1 MSQREHFTLDFETRS
16 KDKSMVDHAA
26 LEPWRRRQGK
36 AEIMACDILRP
47 DGSVLQIVNDD
58 QELFSYRL
66 RSALAEMKGHVC
78 WAHNAT
84 FDVAWAIADLQPTR
98 CGQIP
103 QEILDIDWRD
113 TGLLTK
119 WLINGQVAETS
130 RFGLSLANLVKTFL
144 PEHPDTPAFLEMKSQ
159 GVKAGENTAYWLERG
174 TMDVKMTQALAMK
187 LMQKV
192 PESMRVGLMTE
203 FGCIIPVANSWIT
216 GFRIDQK
223 LLADNEAY
231 YLGMKSRIAKEIGVS
246 EALFSS
252 PKQLGKF
259 LFADMSLTPHSY
271 TPSGNAGTSK
281 GDLMWIEYKLR
292 LAGHNDKADILRKI
306 LEAKESATIYSKY
319 VKTTYEALG
328 HTGDGFIYSSPRIF
342 GTYTGRMTY
351 SNSTTSKDFE
361 TDKKSK
367 WKTSIAMHQIPRKA
381 KRVRQMLLPPEGFK
395 VGEFDA
401 AGQESR
407 LMAIRSKD
415 PVMINIF
422 QRDMNFHSMTGAS
435 IIGMEYDVFEE
446 RREQEN
452 GEGHYTEARQRGK
465 LTNLACNFRIGGK
478 ALSEQAFEKYE
489 VMLDISTGNH
499 LVKTFAK
506 TYRGVPQY
514 WDDVIFES
522 KTQGYTEAFGGR
534 RFKLSDWQTHRWGT
548 ESSAIM
554 VPIQGSGA
562 SMKEVAITELKRN
575 VPEFNF
581 ALDLHDAS
589 FGYMQEDKADEIF
602 NKAEACLNSIDYS
615 KYWGFKPPIKL
626 PYDGMWGTNFAD
638 VK

>member
-1 MSQREHFTLDFETRS
+1 MEHFCLDFET
-16 KDKSMVDHAA
+16 KATDKAMADHAG

-36 AEIMACDILRP
+36 AEIMSCDIQKP
-47 DGSVLQIVNDD
+47 DGTVIQFVNDNA
-58 QELFSYRL
+58 ELFTYRL

-84 FDVAWAIADLQPTR
+84 FDVAWAIADLQPER
-98 CGQIP
+98 CGSIP
-103 QEILDIDWRD
+103 SVVSDIKWRD

-119 WLINGQVAETS
+119 WLINGQVAENS
-130 RFGLSLANLVKTFL
+130 RFSLALANLVKTFL
-144 PEHPDTPAFLEMKSQ
+144 PEHPDTQSFLEMKTQ
-159 GVKAGENTAYWLERG
+159 GVKAGENMAYWLERG
-174 TMDVKMTQALAMK
+174 SMDVKMTHALAMK
-187 LMQKV
+187 LLQKV
-192 PESMRVGLMTE
+192 PKSMIPGLLTE
-203 FGCIIPVANSWIT
+203 FDCIIPIANSWIT
-216 GFRIDQK
+216 GFKINQK
-223 LLADNEAY
+223 KLEENNDFYINAKA
-231 YLGMKSRIAKEIGVS
+231 RIAKELGVS
-246 EALFSS
+246 EGLFSS

-259 LFADMSLTPHSY
+259 LFVDMSLTPHSY
-271 TPSGNAGTSK
+271 TPTGNAGTSK
-281 GDLMWIEYKLR
+281 GDLMWMEYKLR
-292 LAGHNDKADILRKI
+292 LAGHTDKADILRKI
-306 LEAKESATIYSKY
+306 LEAKESATLYSKY
-319 VKTTYEALG
+319 VKTTYEALE
-328 HTGDGFIYSSPRIF
+328 HTGDGYIYSSPRIF

-351 SNSTTSKDFE
+351 SNTTSSKDFE
-361 TDKKSK
+361 TDERNK
-367 WKTSIAMHQIPRKA
+367 WKTSIAMHQMPRKA
-381 KRVRQMLLPPEGFK
+381 KNIRSMLEPPEGYA

-415 PVMINIF
+415 AVMLDIF
-422 QRDMNFHSMTGAS
+422 QRELNFHSMTGSS
-435 IIGMEYDVFEE
+435 IIGMEYEAFEE
-446 RREQEN
+446 KRKAEE

-499 LVKTFAK
+499 LVKTFCK

-514 WDDVIFES
+514 WDNVIYES
-522 KTQGYTEAFGGR
+522 KAQGYTEAFGGR
-534 RFKLSDWQTHRWGT
+534 RFKLTDWQTHRWAT

-562 SMKEVAITELKRN
+562 SMKEIAISELRKN

-589 FGYMQEDKADEIF
+589 FGYMKLDQAKEIF
-602 NKAEACLNSIDYS
+602 EKAEDCLNNIDYS
-615 KYWGFKPPIKL
+615 KYWGFEPPIKL
-626 PYDGMWGTNFAD
+626 PYDGMWGANFAD

>member
-1 MSQREHFTLDFETRS
+1 MDHYTLDLETRAI
-16 KDKSMVDHAA
+16 DKSMIEHAG

-36 AEIMACDILRP
+36 AEIMSCDIRRP
-47 DGSVLQIVNDD
+47 DGSIIQFVNDD
-58 QELFSYRL
+58 QKLFSSRL
-66 RSALAEMKGHVC
+66 RSALEEMKGHVC
-78 WAHNAT
+78 WAHNAP
-84 FDVAWAIADLQPTR
+84 FDVAWSIADLQQER
-98 CGQIP
+98 CGAIP
-103 QEILDIDWRD
+103 DCVSDIKWRD

-130 RFGLSLANLVKTFL
+130 RFSLALANLIKTFL
-144 PEHPDTPAFLEMKSQ
+144 PEHPDTPAFIEMKSK
-159 GVKAGENTAYWLERG
+159 GFKPGENVEYWLERG
-174 TMDVKMTQALAMK
+174 TMDVKMTHALAMK
-187 LMQKV
+187 LLQKV
-192 PESMRVGLMTE
+192 PQSMVPGLLAE
-203 FGCIIPVANSWIT
+203 FDCIVPIANSWIT
-216 GFRIDQK
+216 GFKINQK
-223 LLADNEAY
+223 ILAENDAFY
-231 YLGMKSRIAKEIGVS
+231 VSAKSRIAKELGVS
-246 EALFSS
+246 EGLFSS

-259 LFADMSLTPHSY
+259 LFADMALTPHSY
-271 TPSGNAGTSK
+271 TPTGSAATSK

-292 LAGHNDKADILRKI
+292 LNGHNDKADIIKKI
-306 LEAKESATIYSKY
+306 LEAKESATLYSKY
-319 VKTTYEALG
+319 VKTTHEALA
-328 HTGDGFIYSSPRIF
+328 HTGDGFIYSAPRIF

-351 SNSTTSKDFE
+351 SNTTSSKDFE
-361 TDKKSK
+361 TDERNK
-367 WKTSIAMHQIPRKA
+367 WKTSIAMHQMPRKA
-381 KRVRQMLLPPEGFK
+381 KNIRAMLEPPEGYA

-415 PVMINIF
+415 AIMLDIF
-422 QRDMNFHSMTGAS
+422 TRDLNFHSMTGAS

-446 RREQEN
+446 RRGEEH

-499 LVKTFAK
+499 LVKTFCK
-506 TYRGVPQY
+506 KYRGVPQY
-514 WDDVIFES
+514 WDDVIYES

-534 RFKLSDWQTHRWGT
+534 RYKLSDWQSHRWAT

-562 SMKEVAITELKRN
+562 SMKEIAISELRKN

-589 FGYMQEDKADEIF
+589 FGYMKLENAKEIF
-602 NKAEACLNSIDYS
+602 EKAEDCLNNIDYS
-615 KYWGFKPPIKL
+615 KHWGFAPPIKL
-626 PYDGMWGTNFAD
+626 PYDGMWGMNFAD

>member
-1 MSQREHFTLDFETRS
+1 MHEHFTLDFETRATNS
-16 KDKSMVDHAA
+16 RMTDHGA
-26 LEPWRRRQGK
+26 LEPWRRRQNN
-36 AEIMACDILRP
+36 AEIMSCDILKP
-47 DGSVLQIVNDD
+47 DGQVLQIVNDD
-58 QELFSYRL
+58 PKLFSYRL

-78 WAHNAT
+78 WAHNT
-84 FDVAWAIADLQPTR
+84 VFDVAWAIADLQPER
-98 CGQIP
+98 CGTIP
-103 QEILDIDWRD
+103 KEITDIKWRD

-119 WLINGQVAETS
+119 WLINGQLAEFTHFS
-130 RFGLSLANLVKTFL
+130 IALANLVKTFL
-144 PEHPDTPAFLEMKSQ
+144 PDHPDCQAFLEMKAQ

-174 TMDVKMTQALAMK
+174 TMDVKMTYALAMR
-187 LMQKV
+187 LMEKV
-192 PESMRVGLMTE
+192 PVSMRTGMITE
-203 FGCIIPVANSWIT
+203 FDCIVPVANSWIT
-216 GFRIDQK
+216 GFNIDQK
-223 LLADNEAY
+223 LLEENSDF
-231 YLGMKSRIAKEIGVS
+231 YLKAKSRIAKTLGVT

-259 LFADMSLTPHSY
+259 LFADMALTPHSY

-292 LAGHNDKADILRKI
+292 LAGHTEKADIIKLI

-319 VKTTYEALG
+319 VKTTYEALA
-328 HTGDGFIYSSPRIF
+328 HTGDGYIYSSPRIF

-351 SNSTTSKDFE
+351 SNSTTSKDFD
-361 TDKKSK
+361 TDEKTKF
-367 WKTSIAMHQIPRKA
+367 KTSIAMHQIPRKA
-381 KRVRQMLLPPEGFK
+381 KKVRQMLKPPPGYK

-415 PVMINIF
+415 PVMLDIF
-422 QRDMNFHSMTGAS
+422 QRGLNFHSMTGSS
-435 IIGMEYDVFEE
+435 IIGMEYDEFEN
-446 RREQEN
+446 RRKAED

-514 WDDVIFES
+514 WDDVVYTS
-522 KTQGYTEAFGGR
+522 KQSGYTEAFGGR
-534 RFKLSDWQTHRWGT
+534 RFKLTDWQTHRWGT

-562 SMKEVAITELKRN
+562 SMKEIAITELQKH

-589 FGYMQEDKADEIF
+589 FGYMKEDQAKEIF
-602 NKAEACLNSIDYS
+602 ERAEHCLNNIDYE
-615 KYWGFKPPIKL
+615 KYWGFKQPIPL
-626 PYDGMWGTNFAD
+626 PYDGMFGDNFAD